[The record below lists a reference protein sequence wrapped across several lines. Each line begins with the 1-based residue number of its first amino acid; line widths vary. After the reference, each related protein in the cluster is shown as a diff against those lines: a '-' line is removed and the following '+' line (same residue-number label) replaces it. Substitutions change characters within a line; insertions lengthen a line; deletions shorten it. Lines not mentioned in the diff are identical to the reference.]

1 MTSKKQK
8 YKIDFSK
15 ETSKAVMEEM
25 MKQQP
30 PLQPRNPYR
39 RSTAYCATEL
49 ANNPYKH
56 PHIQI
61 NMDITGE
68 CLYVYDN
75 TTQLV
80 HSFTREVSH
89 YRKADGSI
97 VKLYADIKNKI
108 QDSVREIEEKY
119 YEDEAEVPNL
129 CLKDGNLHFDM
140 SDGAF
145 LDAEDMSIIED
156 YIPCLLTPNEVTIC
170 ADALTFWGNGNVR
183 NGGRAFMML
192 NTIGKAKS

>member
-1 MTSKKQK
+1 M
-8 YKIDFSK
+8 D
-15 ETSKAVMEEM
+15 EM

-30 PLQPRNPYR
+30 PLQPKNPYR
-39 RSTAYCATEL
+39 RSTTYCATEL
-49 ANNPYKH
+49 ANKPYKH

-119 YEDEAEVPNL
+119 YEDEAGSSKLMFERWQPTL
-129 CLKDGNLHFDM
+129 
-140 SDGAF
+140 
-145 LDAEDMSIIED
+145 
-156 YIPCLLTPNEVTIC
+156 
-170 ADALTFWGNGNVR
+170 
-183 NGGRAFMML
+183 
-192 NTIGKAKS
+192 

>member
-1 MTSKKQK
+1 MTSRKQK

-68 CLYVYDN
+68 CLYVYDD
-75 TTQLV
+75 TTQLT
-80 HSFTREVSH
+80 HSYTKEISH

-97 VKLYADIKNKI
+97 VKLYSNLKDKLK
-108 QDSVREIEEKY
+108 DSVREIEEKY
-119 YEDEAEVPNL
+119 YEDEEEVPNL
-129 CLKDGNLHFDM
+129 CLKDGNLHFD
-140 SDGAF
+140 
-145 LDAEDMSIIED
+145 L
-156 YIPCLLTPNEVTIC
+156 
-170 ADALTFWGNGNVR
+170 
-183 NGGRAFMML
+183 
-192 NTIGKAKS
+192 

>member
-1 MTSKKQK
+1 M
-8 YKIDFSK
+8 D
-15 ETSKAVMEEM
+15 EM

-30 PLQPRNPYR
+30 PLQPRNPYT

-49 ANNPYKH
+49 ANKPYQH

-75 TTQLV
+75 TTQIT
-80 HSFTREVSH
+80 HSYTKEISH

-97 VKLYADIKNKI
+97 VKLYSDLKNKLK
-108 QDSVREIEEKY
+108 DSVREIEQKY

-129 CLKDGNLHFDM
+129 CLKDGNLHFDL
-140 SDGAF
+140 SNGIF
-145 LDAEDMSIIED
+145 LDAEDMSVIED
-156 YIPCLLTPNEVTIC
+156 YIPALLTPNEVVIC
-170 ADALTFWGNGNVR
+170 ADAVAYWGNGNAR
-183 NGGRAFMML
+183 NGGRALLML
-192 NTIGKAKS
+192 HTIGKAKS

>member
-1 MTSKKQK
+1 MPSKKQK

-15 ETSKAVMEEM
+15 EVSKEVMNEM

-30 PLQPRNPYR
+30 PLQPRNPYT

-49 ANNPYKH
+49 ANKPYQH

-75 TTQLV
+75 TTQIT
-80 HSFTREVSH
+80 HSYTKEISH

-97 VKLYADIKNKI
+97 VKLYSDLKNKLK
-108 QDSVREIEEKY
+108 DSVREIEQKY
-119 YEDEAEVPNL
+119 YEDEAEGPNL
-129 CLKDGNLHFDM
+129 CLKDGTLHFDL
-140 SDGAF
+140 SNGIF
-145 LDAEDMSIIED
+145 LDAEDMSVIED
-156 YIPCLLTPNEVTIC
+156 YIPALLTPNEEVIC
-170 ADALTFWGNGNVR
+170 ADAVAYWGNGNAR
-183 NGGRAFMML
+183 NGGRALMML

>member
-15 ETSKAVMEEM
+15 EVSKEVMNEM

-30 PLQPRNPYR
+30 PLQPRNPYT

-49 ANNPYKH
+49 ANKPYQH

-75 TTQLV
+75 TTQIT
-80 HSFTREVSH
+80 HSYTKEISH

-97 VKLYADIKNKI
+97 VKLYSDLKNKLK
-108 QDSVREIEEKY
+108 DSVREIEQKY

-129 CLKDGNLHFDM
+129 CLKDGILHFDL
-140 SDGAF
+140 SNGIF
-145 LDAEDMSIIED
+145 LDAEDMSVIED
-156 YIPCLLTPNEVTIC
+156 YIPALLTPNEVVIC
-170 ADALTFWGNGNVR
+170 ADAVAYWGNGNAR
-183 NGGRAFMML
+183 NGGRALMML

>member
-15 ETSKAVMEEM
+15 EVSKEVMNEM

-30 PLQPRNPYR
+30 PLQPRNPYT

-49 ANNPYKH
+49 ANKPYQH

-75 TTQLV
+75 TTQIT
-80 HSFTREVSH
+80 HSYTKEISH

-97 VKLYADIKNKI
+97 VKLYSNLKDKLK
-108 QDSVREIEEKY
+108 DSVREIEQKY

-129 CLKDGNLHFDM
+129 CLKDGNLHFDL
-140 SDGAF
+140 SNGIF
-145 LDAEDMSIIED
+145 LDAEDMSVIED
-156 YIPCLLTPNEVTIC
+156 YIPALLTPNEVVIC
-170 ADALTFWGNGNVR
+170 ADAVAYWGNGNAR
-183 NGGRAFMML
+183 NGGRALMML